1 MIEMISSRP
10 TKRIA
15 NSLRTTA
22 TIAIAIRETTVSETM
37 GSRRPTIVKGRHLL
51 LIATERAGLRS
62 AIIAMLQTVTTITDN
77 WRGQPLHCLRL

>member
-22 TIAIAIRETTVSETM
+22 MIAIRETTVSETM

-62 AIIAMLQTVTTITDN
+62 AIIAMLQTVTTTTDN
-77 WRGQPLHCLRL
+77 WRGQPLH